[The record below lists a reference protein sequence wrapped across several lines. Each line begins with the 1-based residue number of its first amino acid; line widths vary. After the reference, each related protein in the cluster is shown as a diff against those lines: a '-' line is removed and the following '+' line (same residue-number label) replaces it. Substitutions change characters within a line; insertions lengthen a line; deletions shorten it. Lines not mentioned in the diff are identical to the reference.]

1 MKKILLILLCLPM
14 IGFGQNDN
22 ILKLQD
28 DVLRLQD
35 DVNDINYRM
44 DIHHKRFYSGVRL
57 SLLGVGVSIIGAVA
71 PLVPLI
77 YIGAA
82 GVVAG
87 NIIVLNSHESFKN
100 NAEMNSTKMNSTK
113 MNSTVKDTIGY
124 SEFEKR
130 NIQLDDLWKRGE
142 ITKIELKKERKKNR
156 VSNRQ

>member
-1 MKKILLILLCLPM
+1 M
-14 IGFGQNDN
+14 IGFGQTDN

-57 SLLGVGVSIIGAVA
+57 SLLGVGVTIIGAVA

-87 NIIVLNSHESFKN
+87 NIIVLNSHKSFKN
-100 NAEMNSTKMNSTK
+100 NNE

-130 NIQLDDLWKRGE
+130 NMQLDDLWKRGE

>member
-1 MKKILLILLCLPM
+1 MKKLLLILIALPI

-22 ILKLQD
+22 ILKLED

-100 NAEMNSTKMNSTK
+100 NAEMNSTKMNST
-113 MNSTVKDTIGY
+113 VKDTIGY